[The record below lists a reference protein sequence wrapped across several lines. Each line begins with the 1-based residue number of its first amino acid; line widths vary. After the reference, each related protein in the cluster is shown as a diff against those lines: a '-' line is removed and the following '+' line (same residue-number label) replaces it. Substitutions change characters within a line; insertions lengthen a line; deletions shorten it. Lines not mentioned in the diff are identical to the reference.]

1 MTSANKVTLI
11 RMALI
16 PVMIVFMSISFS
28 KEIAWFGTTIEL
40 AQLIAASIFV
50 VAAFTDFLDGY
61 LARKHNQIT
70 TFGKFLDPIADKILV
85 IAAMLFFIITGRVA
99 LWTVM
104 IVIFREFAVTGL
116 RLLAVDK
123 GSVIAASPYGKAKT
137 AATMLAL
144 IIMLF
149 NDFGLPVIIGDITWY
164 IAVFFTALSGFDY
177 LYKNRSIILE
187 SI

>member
-1 MTSANKVTLI
+1 MTSANKVTLT

-16 PVMIVFMSISFS
+16 PVMIVFMSIDI
-28 KEIAWFGTTIEL
+28 KTINWFNTTIDL
-40 AQLIAASIFV
+40 SKLIAAIIFV
-50 VAAFTDFLDGY
+50 IAAFTDFLDGY
-61 LARKHNQIT
+61 LARKNNEIT
-70 TFGKFLDPIADKILV
+70 TFGKFLDPIADKVLV
-85 IAAMLFFIITGRVA
+85 IAAMLFLINRVH
-99 LWTVM
+99 LWAVM

-123 GSVIAASPYGKAKT
+123 GNVIAASPYGKIKT

-149 NDFGLPVIIGDITWY
+149 NDFGLTPIIADVIWY

-177 LYKNRSIILE
+177 IYKNRKIIFE

>member
-16 PVMIVFMSISFS
+16 PFMILFMSINL
-28 KEIAWFGTTIEL
+28 KELNWINNTTINL
-40 AQLIAASIFV
+40 GQLIAAIIFV

-61 LARKHNQIT
+61 LARKNNEIT
-70 TFGKFLDPIADKILV
+70 TFGKFLDPIADKVLV
-85 IAAMLFFIITGRVA
+85 IAAMLFLITRVHMWA
-99 LWTVM
+99 VM

-123 GSVIAASPYGKAKT
+123 GNVIAASPYGKVKT
-137 AATMLAL
+137 ALTMVAL

-149 NDFGLPVIIGDITWY
+149 NNFGLPVLIANIIWY
-164 IAVFFTALSGFDY
+164 LAVFFTALSGIDY
-177 LYKNRSIILE
+177 IYKNREIVLE